1 MLELSSEEE
10 EEYGDILR
18 KVAQGI
24 EVEDTDIEDEG
35 EEPGAANAAGMPTNL
50 TRLNNKVWAWA
61 ACLFWSM
68 VGIVEIRKP
77 RCVWFQE
84 ATVSETLFRDLGG

>member
-10 EEYGDILR
+10 EEYGDILG

-35 EEPGAANAAGMPTNL
+35 EESGAANGVGMPTNL
-50 TRLNNKVWAWA
+50 ARLNNKVRGR
-61 ACLFWSM
+61 L
-68 VGIVEIRKP
+68 
-77 RCVWFQE
+77 
-84 ATVSETLFRDLGG
+84 